1 MKLIIPGKPVA
12 QARPRFFRR
21 GSFVGAYSAQETE
34 AGKFMLLAREYLR
47 GKNPLEGPISLK
59 AEFYFPVLKSWP
71 KWMKKKAED
80 GFKFFHVKKPDLS
93 NCLKF
98 VEDCMNGIAWVDDS
112 QIYRVEAVKYYGTE
126 PKTVLIIEEVSE

>member
-1 MKLIIPGKPVA
+1 MKIIIPGKPVA
-12 QARPRFFRR
+12 QARPRFYRR

-47 GKNPLEGPISLK
+47 GKKPFEGPIFLR
-59 AEFYFPVLKSWP
+59 AEFYFPILKSWP
-71 KWMKKKAED
+71 KGKKIQAED
-80 GFKFFHVKKPDLS
+80 GFKFPHVKKPDLS

-98 VEDCMNGIAWVDDS
+98 VEDCLNGIAWKDDS

-126 PKTVLIIEEVSE
+126 PRTILIIEEVSE

>member
-1 MKLIIPGKPVA
+1 MKIIIPGKPIA
-12 QARPRFFRR
+12 QARPRFYRR
-21 GSFVGAYSAQETE
+21 GSFVGAYSAQESE
-34 AGKFMLLAREYLR
+34 AGKFILLAREYLR
-47 GKNPLEGPISLK
+47 GVKPFEGPISLK

-80 GFKFFHVKKPDLS
+80 GFKFPHVKKPDLS

-98 VEDCMNGIAWVDDS
+98 VEDCLNGITWRDDS